1 LSKFVIIDNNLI
13 TQSTKGG
20 QQPAVFNDSQS
31 VIRVNESNEQ
41 ELKEFIKYTSDE
53 ILSLDK
59 SVNAKS
65 TVTPRDLSNRT
76 FTRLAI
82 TEAGWAF
89 IAHFIECTTSTV
101 DGVYCENY
109 AGQIE
114 SQHYAKFYDADNNE
128 LTTEQDMLNCVK
140 SVFTIIPSIDYEVV
154 CGEIHQYER
163 PTSNMRLHS
172 IIGAFMPD
180 GTPLSVKEFVRNLNM
195 KFKDKAKAIVTDG
208 RAPKLL
214 RKSFAGLPFDANQIQ
229 IVINHEP
236 GIKHELMI
244 ELEYYRE

>member
-1 LSKFVIIDNNLI
+1 LNRFVIIDNNLI
-13 TQSTKGG
+13 TEATKGG
-20 QQPAVFNDSQS
+20 QHPAPFNETQS
-31 VIRVNESNEQ
+31 IIRVNTDNEDN
-41 ELKEFIKYTSDE
+41 LKEFVKYTDE
-53 ILSLDK
+53 QLLALDRNE
-59 SVNAKS
+59 VAKS
-65 TVTPRDLSNRT
+65 TVTPKDLSNRD
-76 FTRLAI
+76 FVRLAI
-82 TEAGWAF
+82 TQEGWAF
-89 IAHFIECTTSTV
+89 LAHFIECTTSTI
-101 DGVYCENY
+101 GGIYCENY
-109 AGQIE
+109 NGQIE
-114 SQHYAKFYDADNNE
+114 SQHYAKFYDVDGNE
-128 LTTEQDMLNCVK
+128 ITEEAGMGNCVK

-163 PTSNMRLHS
+163 PTNNMRLHS

-214 RKSFAGLPFDANQIQ
+214 KKSYAGLPFDANQIQ
-229 IVINHEP
+229 IVINHEA